1 MANDKTFDLATSG
14 SRISFNGCYDITQ
27 FRRSLGAIRELIA
40 DRGYLDITLDFSQVT
55 FTHAPPMLAL
65 ATAIENYRQSN
76 VDFELILPEDP
87 NLSRLFKNSNWAH
100 LIEPEKFS
108 HSEFTSPIHMP
119 ALRYQ
124 TSDEQ
129 HRLVD
134 DILNKI
140 LGSITGFNRSHF
152 KAIEWSVNEITDNV
166 LVHSESPHG
175 GLIQLTAMKNTKKI
189 EFVVC
194 DSGMGIPKSLQSSG
208 LLIGS
213 DVDAL
218 AKAIEQGVTRDK
230 SIGQGN
236 GLYGSYQIAVK
247 SGANFS
253 LHSGNATLYYAA
265 KTGMH
270 TRKEHIHLP
279 GTVVVCGIDYTQ
291 PLLLEEALNIKSRGY
306 SPVDMIELKY
316 EATADG
322 NIEFILKNESRSFGS
337 RPAGTPV
344 RKKLKN
350 LVSFLDG
357 NKVVV
362 DFQDI
367 HLVSS
372 SFADEVFG
380 KLFLELGPL
389 EFSTKIELRSIDP
402 IVKLLVEKAIIQRMA
417 TGANPNTAN

>member
-1 MANDKTFDLATSG
+1 MLPATKSDRTFDLTTLG
-14 SRISFNGCYDITQ
+14 PRIELKGCYDITQ
-27 FRRSLGAIRELIA
+27 FQRAVGAIRELVA
-40 DRGYLDITLDFSQVT
+40 DRGYMDIILDFTNCT

-65 ATAIENYRQSN
+65 ATATEYYRESK
-76 VDFELILPEDP
+76 VDFELVLPTDE
-87 NLSRLFKNSNWAH
+87 NLNRLFRNSNWAH
-100 LIEPEKFS
+100 LFEPDKYQQ
-108 HSEFTSPIHMP
+108 SEFASPIHLP
-119 ALRYQ
+119 AVRYR

-129 HRLVD
+129 HRIVD

-140 LGSITGFNRSHF
+140 LASITGFDRSHF
-152 KAIEWSVNEITDNV
+152 KAIEWSINELTDNV
-166 LVHSESPHG
+166 LVHSESPRG
-175 GLIQLTAMKNTKKI
+175 GLVQLTAMKNKKRV

-194 DSGMGIPKSLQSSG
+194 DSGIGIPRSLKSSDLK
-208 LLIGS
+208 IGS

-218 AKAIEQGVTRDK
+218 ARAIEQGVTRDK

-253 LHSGNATLYYAA
+253 LHSGNATLYYAPKA
-265 KTGMH
+265 GMH
-270 TRKEHIHLP
+270 TRKERVFLP
-279 GTVVVCGIDYTQ
+279 GTVVVCAIDYTQ
-291 PLLLEEALNIKSRGY
+291 PLLLEEALNIKSRGHT
-306 SPVDMIELKY
+306 PVDMIELKY

-322 NIEFILKNESRSFGS
+322 NISFMLRKESGSFGS

-350 LVSFLDG
+350 LISFLEG

-362 DFQDI
+362 DFSDI

-380 KLFLELGPL
+380 KLFLELGPV
-389 EFSTKIELRSIDP
+389 EFSTKLELRNIDP
-402 IVKLLVEKAIIQRMA
+402 TVKLLVEKAIIQRVA
-417 TGANPNTAN
+417 AGK